1 MKITNNINDEVI
13 HVLAIIDQL
22 ETLQELFDEQFEDA
36 RDYFAFSRVI
46 KFLKRQEEAF
56 TRDLDWWEC
65 M

>member
-1 MKITNNINDEVI
+1 MKITNNTNDEVI

-22 ETLQELFDEQFEDA
+22 ETLQELFDEQFEDV

-46 KFLKRQEEAF
+46 KFLKRQEKAF
-56 TRDLDWWEC
+56 TRELDWWEF